1 MGDSLLAAA
10 ARIAGPEAVARAIPA
25 EEWPI
30 LAADWR
36 MWARPEQLPPPGQW
50 RTWLLLA
57 GRGFGKTR
65 TGAETVRTWALEH
78 PGCHIALVA
87 PTAADARDVM
97 VRALTSPWEGGRL
110 AELPTYEP
118 SKRSLTWANG
128 SRATTYSA
136 DEPDRLRGP
145 QHHYAWADELAAW
158 RYPDAWDQLQFGLRL
173 GRDARA
179 IVTTTPRP
187 TRLVRELLAA
197 PTTVITRG
205 STFDNRANL
214 DPTSLEEMR
223 RRYEGTRL
231 GRQELYA
238 ELLEDTPG
246 ALWTRTRL
254 DTLRVRQ
261 APELR
266 RIVVAVDPAVTS
278 GADADETG
286 IIVAG
291 LAADG
296 HCYVLADYS
305 GRYSPDQW
313 AQRVAWALEHHQAD
327 RVVAEVNQGGDLV
340 ERLLRTVDPRLPFR
354 AVRASRGKATRAE
367 PVAALYEQ
375 GRAHHLGCLAQ
386 LEDQMCRF
394 TSSGLADGSPDRVDA
409 LVWALTELALGEGRA
424 TFSPLASV
432 VAGRRY

>member
-10 ARIAGPEAVARAIPA
+10 ARIRGCEALARAIPL
-25 EEWPI
+25 EEWPL

-36 MWARPEQLPPPGQW
+36 MWARPEQLPPPGRW

-65 TGAETVRTWALEH
+65 TGAETVRGWAMAH
-78 PGCHIALVA
+78 PGCHVALVA

-97 VRALTSPWEGGRL
+97 VRALTSAWEGGRL
-110 AELPTYEP
+110 AELPNYEP
-118 SKRSLTWANG
+118 SKRALTWANG

-179 IVTTTPRP
+179 V
-187 TRLVRELLAA
+187 V
-197 PTTVITRG
+197 TRG
-205 STFDNRANL
+205 STFDNSANL
-214 DPTSLEEMR
+214 DPTSLDEMR

-254 DTLRVRQ
+254 DELRVRS

-266 RIVVAVDPAVTS
+266 RVVVAVDPAVTS
-278 GADADETG
+278 GDNADETG
-286 IIVAG
+286 IVVA
-291 LAADG
+291 AQAHDG

-313 AQRVAWALEHHQAD
+313 ARRAVWALEHHQAD

-375 GRAHHLGCLAQ
+375 GRVHHLGCLAQ
-386 LEDQMCRF
+386 LEDQLCRF

-409 LVWALTELALGEGRA
+409 LVWALTDLALGESRA
-424 TFSPLASV
+424 AFSPLAAV
-432 VAGRRY
+432 AAGRRI